1 MSANLRPLPSARNLG
16 VILDNRLSMAE
27 QVTAICR
34 ACYYQLRQLR
44 SDVQS
49 LTSEASKSCIYKL
62 SLFCNAMLYGT
73 VDNQFQRL
81 QSVQN
86 ATTRLVTG
94 SQRSEHIT
102 LALCSM
108 YWLPVR
114 QWVTFKLATLVHKC
128 LNTQAPTYLV
138 WYGILEFNVPLPDV
152 PGWLLSTDWRLLL
165 CNEISG
171 DLDTPRAAC

>member
-1 MSANLRPLPSARNLG
+1 MSVNLRPLPSARNLG

-34 ACYYQLRQLR
+34 ACYYQLR
-44 SDVQS
+44 SVVQS

-86 ATTRLVTG
+86 AATRLVTG

-114 QWVTFKLATLVHKC
+114 Q
-128 LNTQAPTYLV
+128 
-138 WYGILEFNVPLPDV
+138 
-152 PGWLLSTDWRLLL
+152 
-165 CNEISG
+165 
-171 DLDTPRAAC
+171 